1 MAFGKPA
8 GGGGTGAGLDSSR
21 LGSDDEGEPSAVS
34 GPLTAT
40 VFSDPDA
47 TLVMVK
53 AGGNLTRTL
62 ARAFCDGVG
71 DGGGMRGGG
80 GIREAKDCNCTGAGA
95 VTGATGSGVGGGG
108 TGIDTGG
115 MGGVV
120 DTGAGTG
127 AGTDTGT
134 SDAVGRAG

>member
-1 MAFGKPA
+1 VVFGKPA

-21 LGSDDEGEPSAVS
+21 VGSDDEGEPSAVS

-47 TLVMVK
+47 TLAMVK
-53 AGGNLTRTL
+53 AGGSLARTF

-80 GIREAKDCNCTGAGA
+80 GIRETKDCNCPGAGT
-95 VTGATGSGVGGGG
+95 VTGATGSSVGGGE
-108 TGIDTGG
+108 TGIDTGR
-115 MGGVV
+115 MGGVE
-120 DTGAGTG
+120 DTGIGTG
-127 AGTDTGT
+127 AGIDTGM
-134 SDAVGRAG
+134 SDVVERAD